1 MEGASVIQSMKC
13 IHKNHEY
20 RQEQYL
26 GYELHV
32 TDSEGNEGK
41 LFEDFE
47 ELRLIVKNG
56 KYRITNDK
64 GEVFR
69 QGLCDG
75 TPESIFEAYD
85 STSSDVPIFNL
96 LLETPDYSGS
106 FEDFELV
113 HGHNRVERE
122 KRRKFYLYTETME
135 GATSFGITETK
146 GKYTKA
152 IHSVYI
158 PEEMSRRE
166 KARFIVKYLYDLL
179 AANQFASLSYS
190 GLTFD
195 NVNIH
200 EYGFESFK
208 RYLMAKDSDRLE
220 EAHLLYN
227 DAIERK
233 ETVIETFDKG
243 VKYEVQGLFKEEES
257 EAEPKEGEKVVNE

>member
-1 MEGASVIQSMKC
+1 MKC
-13 IHKNHEY
+13 IYKQHNYAWEHYE
-20 RQEQYL
+20 
-26 GYELHV
+26 GYDLHV
-32 TDSEGNEGK
+32 RNRKGENVGK
-41 LFEDFE
+41 LFDDFE
-47 ELRLIVKNG
+47 ELRLIVHGGN
-56 KYRITNDK
+56 YRLANK
-64 GEVFR
+64 HNEVFR
-69 QGLCDG
+69 QGFCEG
-75 TPESIFEAYD
+75 TPESIFEVYD
-85 STSSDVPIFNL
+85 SISSDIPTNNL
-96 LLETPDYSGS
+96 QLETPDYSGS

-122 KRRKFYLYTETME
+122 KKRKFYAYTETTE
-135 GATSFGITETK
+135 GGTAFGITETK
-146 GKYTKA
+146 GRNTKA
-152 IHSVYI
+152 VHSVYI
-158 PEEMSRRE
+158 PQEMSRRE

-208 RYLMAKDSDRLE
+208 SYPMAKDSDRLE

-227 DAIERK
+227 DAMERK